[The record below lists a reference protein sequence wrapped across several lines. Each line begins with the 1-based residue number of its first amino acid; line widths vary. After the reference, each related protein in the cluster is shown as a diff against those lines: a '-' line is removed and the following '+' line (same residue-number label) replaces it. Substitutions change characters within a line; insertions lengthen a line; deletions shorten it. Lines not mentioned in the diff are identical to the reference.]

1 MSDLLIDALELCIRR
16 DPGGRGLLSTDA
28 THPPLCRGQLE
39 GAARA
44 LLAADGPVWIV
55 TGFFVPAATPPVAE
69 TDGPPGA
76 ALLSAVLRDLGKPVR
91 VIAEDLCG
99 PVVEAALRAAG
110 ATDVPVWLCPLFA
123 EGALR
128 WQRALW
134 DRERP
139 GLVLAIERVGPSHTY
154 RSFMAQS
161 RTAPPP
167 GVMFLEKVPAE
178 SWNRCHNMRGIGID
192 DHTAPLHALFEEASA
207 RGVPTIG
214 IGDGGNEIGMGA
226 IPWEELVER
235 LPGAHSARIP
245 CRIATDWTILAG
257 VSNWGGFALAAT
269 TAHLAARPDLLKEWT
284 TARHQQALEQLVEES
299 GAVDGVTRLPEPTV
313 DGLSF
318 EAYIQPWHEMRRAMD
333 FE

>member
-1 MSDLLIDALELCIRR
+1 MSDLLIDLLEQCLRR
-16 DPGGRGLLSTDA
+16 DPGGRGLLSADA
-28 THPPLCRGQLE
+28 THPPLCRGHLA

-44 LLAADGPVWIV
+44 LLEAQGPIWIV

-76 ALLSAVLRDLGKPVR
+76 ALLASVLQDLGRPVR
-91 VIAEDLCG
+91 VITEDLCG

-123 EGALR
+123 ADALR

-139 GLVLAIERVGPSHTY
+139 GLVLAIERVGPSHTH
-154 RSFMAQS
+154 RSLIAQR
-161 RTAPPP
+161 RTMPAPTQQ
-167 GVMFLEKVPAE
+167 FLERVAPE

-192 DHTAPLHALFEEASA
+192 DHTAPLHALFEEAAA

-257 VSNWGGFALAAT
+257 VSNWGGFALGAAAAVLAGRSEVLRGW
-269 TAHLAARPDLLKEWT
+269 TAERHFAAL
-284 TARHQQALEQLVEES
+284 QQLVS
-299 GAVDGVTRLPEPTV
+299 DTGAVDGVTRLAEPTV

-318 EAYIQPWHEMRRAMD
+318 EAYIQPWHEMRRGLD